1 MIGPFHGWRP
11 SKELCSLPMHVQK
24 KKKFLPAHFQLI
36 VEYVRNITM
45 KPRIR
50 QVDIKFDSPLAPLS
64 IGTSQITM
72 SLGMIA
78 SPPLRQPRRH
88 DEDDL
93 DAASRR
99 PCKMRMY

>member
-1 MIGPFHGWRP
+1 MSNKF
-11 SKELCSLPMHVQK
+11 
-24 KKKFLPAHFQLI
+24 FLPVHFLLI
-36 VEYVRNITM
+36 VEYVRNITIT
-45 KPRIR
+45 KEPKIR

-64 IGTSQITM
+64 IGISQINM

-78 SPPLRQPRRH
+78 SLPLRQPRRY

-99 PCKMRMY
+99 PMQDENVLTEGRQPREII